1 VKASATVAIPV
12 ATPSITYASTPDLS
26 LSPPLPARIV
36 AVPPPRKASSPL
48 QRTVPLPPP
57 RPILSATHTA
67 PSSLAPSDA
76 PYLPPPPPSRTL
88 APNERLAPQRPALS
102 LASSTHSGEESSDDE
117 EDEAFTRS
125 QEFPDATFANR
136 RPPVVRDR
144 RALHPTGQYYSFAS
158 KGRTTVTGQHHVYV
172 WKGGVVE
179 AVALPGGEHKVH
191 AVEFRGGAEGEEGR
205 YVWGG
210 TKEGHV
216 FEVDTID
223 MRISNVRLNVHPHPV
238 VAIYRL
244 GNSMISLDESGKLL
258 TWGSHS
264 PSSPPPDLT
273 DTPKVQRL
281 SDKPSFIALIG
292 SEIWTSTGPL
302 PSKTSSSLLS
312 SRSPQIRIYDPTG
325 RSSFLVVPR
334 PITTSE
340 SAGPIGSVTASSIVP
355 SQPSLIYLGHENG
368 YVSVW
373 NRETYTC
380 VLVQRVSP
388 YMITAMV
395 GVGRYLWAGFRTGVI
410 YVYEV
415 EVEPWTVKKAWKAHK
430 EAVTKL
436 VVDPASLEEV
446 SLRSFGKGCGL
457 MWGRVGWD
465 VGGG

>member
-1 VKASATVAIPV
+1 M
-12 ATPSITYASTPDLS
+12 
-26 LSPPLPARIV
+26 
-36 AVPPPRKASSPL
+36 
-48 QRTVPLPPP
+48 
-57 RPILSATHTA
+57 
-67 PSSLAPSDA
+67 
-76 PYLPPPPPSRTL
+76 
-88 APNERLAPQRPALS
+88 
-102 LASSTHSGEESSDDE
+102 
-117 EDEAFTRS
+117 
-125 QEFPDATFANR
+125 
-136 RPPVVRDR
+136 
-144 RALHPTGQYYSFAS
+144 
-158 KGRTTVTGQHHVYV
+158 
-172 WKGGVVE
+172 
-179 AVALPGGEHKVH
+179 H

-446 SLRSFGKGCGL
+446 SLRSFGKGCEL